1 MKSACQEDEIEFYIN
16 LFTQSVQLNFNKYTI
31 NFVHDSFITYLES
44 KKLPYKAEYKKA
56 FKKSYANV
64 GTNDKSL
71 TFDFK
76 GERELLKELE
86 FDTDLTIFTKPNEV
100 KKLIENKIEP
110 VINLHKFDKN
120 ILTKYKNFK
129 KYSRE
134 MYMNY
139 VNYKTLVY
147 TSRGICL
154 EDL

>member
-1 MKSACQEDEIEFYIN
+1 MNS
-16 LFTQSVQLNFNKYTI
+16 T
-31 NFVHDSFITYLES
+31 
-44 KKLPYKAEYKKA
+44 
-56 FKKSYANV
+56 
-64 GTNDKSL
+64 
-71 TFDFK
+71 
-76 GERELLKELE
+76 
-86 FDTDLTIFTKPNEV
+86 